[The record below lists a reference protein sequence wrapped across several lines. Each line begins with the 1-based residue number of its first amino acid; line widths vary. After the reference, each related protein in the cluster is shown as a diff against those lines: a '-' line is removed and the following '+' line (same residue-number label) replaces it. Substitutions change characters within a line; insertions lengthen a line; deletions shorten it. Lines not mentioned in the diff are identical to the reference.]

1 MVVSSPRIDS
11 PAAAPR
17 QWSLA
22 ALVLAA
28 VGLGCSV
35 LVVLGSDSDPGQVVW
50 TLVVA
55 PIGITLVPL
64 LVPRQGA
71 RVGALVALGF
81 WCFLTGLSI
90 GLLLLPALFAA
101 LMAAARDL

>member
-1 MVVSSPRIDS
+1 MVVTSPRIDS

-17 QWSLA
+17 HWSLA
-22 ALVLAA
+22 AFVLAA

-35 LVVLGSDSDPGQVVW
+35 LVIFGSDSDPSQVVW
-50 TLVVA
+50 PLVVA

-81 WCFLTGLSI
+81 WCFLTGFSI

>member
-1 MVVSSPRIDS
+1 MVVTSPRIPS
-11 PAAAPR
+11 RAAAPPD
-17 QWSLA
+17 WSLGA
-22 ALVLAA
+22 FVFAA

-35 LVVLGSDSDPGQVVW
+35 LVIFGSDSDPSHVW
-50 TLVVA
+50 PLVVA

-71 RVGALVALGF
+71 RIGALVALGF
-81 WCFLTGLSI
+81 WCFLTGFSI
-90 GLLLLPALFAA
+90 GMLLLPALFAT